1 MLSPWQDST
10 STAGMS
16 TWRRRPGVGPV
27 AGRTAASQP
36 EAWRRGRREPR
47 VRPRSSR
54 SSICPAA
61 HLRRL
66 LVPRSR
72 KYAMSVTASPTAT
85 ASSAAVRTTAPPGTT
100 ATTTCATRT
109 PVRTSQATLRSPP
122 PTAVRLSRPTPTGP
136 PQRRAHSAAQQVG
149 IAAHL
154 APTTTAQTGQRPA
167 QALQQACP
175 RRPGP
180 GEASWH
186 PGRAGWPIGGLR
198 R

>member
-85 ASSAAVRTTAPPGTT
+85 ASSAAATNDRPAGNHRNYDVCDKNTSSHQPGNPSLSTAYRRPALPTHT
-100 ATTTCATRT
+100 DRSAATSGSLCSPAGWNRRT
-109 PVRTSQATLRSPP
+109 P
-122 PTAVRLSRPTPTGP
+122 RPGDDRADWTKTG
-136 PQRRAHSAAQQVG
+136 AGSAAGV
-149 IAAHL
+149 
-154 APTTTAQTGQRPA
+154 PSST
-167 QALQQACP
+167 
-175 RRPGP
+175 
-180 GEASWH
+180 
-186 PGRAGWPIGGLR
+186 RAG
-198 R
+198 